1 MSLFIVDIEA
11 DGPAPGLYSMV
22 SLGCVRVD
30 RELKTTFKATFAP
43 IAEQWVPD
51 ALAISQITRHQH
63 LAYPDPAAGMAAFG
77 DFLKAQSTGRPVFVS
92 DNPAFDW
99 QWVNYYFH
107 RYVGENPFGYSAR
120 RIGDLYAGLTG
131 DFAAAN
137 GWKTLRRTEHTH
149 DPVDDA
155 RGNAEALIAI
165 ADRFGLVLPGVSNLR
180 GA

>member
-1 MSLFIVDIEA
+1 MSLFVVDIES

-43 IAEQWVPD
+43 ISGQWIPE
-51 ALAISQITRHQH
+51 ALAISQITRAQH

-77 DFLKAQSTGRPVFVS
+77 TFLGENSKGRPVFVS

-107 RYVGENPFGYSAR
+107 RYTGDNPFGHSAR

-131 DFAAAN
+131 DFAAAH
-137 GWKTLRRTEHTH
+137 GWKLLRRTEHTH

-155 RGNAEALIAI
+155 MGNAEALIAI
-165 ADRFGLVLPGVSNLR
+165 ADRFGLKLPGLNSP
-180 GA
+180 G

>member
-1 MSLFIVDIEA
+1 MSLFVVDVES

-30 RELKTTFKATFAP
+30 RALKTTFTATFAP
-43 IAEQWVPD
+43 TSGQWVPE
-51 ALAISQITRHQH
+51 ALAISDITRDQH
-63 LAYPDPAAGMAAFG
+63 LAYPDPAAGMSAFSG
-77 DFLKAQSTGRPVFVS
+77 FLKAQSNGRPVFVS

-107 RYVGENPFGYSAR
+107 RYAGENPFGYSAR
-120 RIGDLYAGLTG
+120 RIGDLYAGLKG

-137 GWKTLRRTEHTH
+137 AWKALRRTEHTH

-155 RGNAEALIAI
+155 LGNAEALIAF
-165 ADRFGLVLPGVSNLR
+165 ADAFGLKLPGVDPPE
-180 GA
+180 

>member
-1 MSLFIVDIEA
+1 MSLFVVDVES

-43 IAEQWVPD
+43 ISGQWAPD
-51 ALAISQITRHQH
+51 ALAISDITRDQH
-63 LAYPDPAAGMAAFG
+63 LAYPDPATGMADFAA
-77 DFLKAQSTGRPVFVS
+77 FLKSASKGRPVFVS

-107 RYVGENPFGYSAR
+107 RYAGDNPFGHSAR

-131 DFAAAN
+131 DFAAAH
-137 GWKTLRRTEHTH
+137 GWKLLRRTEHTH
-149 DPVDDA
+149 DPLDDA
-155 RGNAEALIAI
+155 LGNAEALIAI
-165 ADRFGLVLPGVSNLR
+165 ADRFELKLPGLDEAV
-180 GA
+180 

>member
-1 MSLFIVDIEA
+1 MSLYIVDIES

-30 RELKTTFKATFAP
+30 RELTTTFKATFAP
-43 IAEQWVPD
+43 ISEQWESD
-51 ALAISQITRHQH
+51 ALAISQITREQH
-63 LAYPDPAAGMAAFG
+63 SAYPDPATGMSAFR
-77 DFLKAQSTGRPVFVS
+77 DFLAETSRGRPVFMS

-107 RYVGENPFGYSAR
+107 RYIGDNPFGYSGR
-120 RIGDLYAGLTG
+120 RIGDLYAGLKG

-137 GWKTLRRTEHTH
+137 AWKSLRKTEHTH

-155 RGNAEALIAI
+155 IGNAEALMAF
-165 ADRFGLVLPGVSNLR
+165 ADAHGLKLPGV
-180 GA
+180 A

>member
-1 MSLFIVDIEA
+1 VSLFVVDVES

-30 RELKTTFKATFAP
+30 RELMTTFKATFAP
-43 IAEQWVPD
+43 ISEQWVPE
-51 ALAISQITRHQH
+51 ALAISRITRDQH
-63 LAYPDPAAGMAAFG
+63 LACPDPAIGMAAFG
-77 DFLKAQSTGRPVFVS
+77 DFLKATSHGRPIFVS

-107 RYVGENPFGYSAR
+107 RYTGDNPFGYSAR

-131 DFAAAN
+131 DFAAAH
-137 GWKTLRRTEHTH
+137 GWKLLRRTEHTH

-155 RGNAEALIAI
+155 LGNAEALIAI
-165 ADRFGLVLPGVSNLR
+165 ADRYGLLLPGVSR
-180 GA
+180 PS